1 MRKKICLTRHLAGSR
16 WRLIFGCVYVLLI
29 AGLLAGCAA
38 HRGSHPAEKK
48 DPNAELEAQW
58 GVRVESIR
66 LTAAGHLVDF
76 RYRVVDPQ
84 KAATLMKRGGEAFLL
99 DEATG
104 TKLPV
109 PVTKV
114 GQLRGTGTLP
124 QADRVYTVMFNTGGG
139 LIAQGSK
146 VSVVIGDFKAEH
158 LTVE

>member
-1 MRKKICLTRHLAGSR
+1 MRKKRCRFRHPADSR
-16 WRLIFGCVYVLLI
+16 WRLIFGCVCALLI

-38 HRGSHPAEKK
+38 SPDSRMSAAS
-48 DPNAELEAQW
+48 DPNDELESIW

-66 LTAAGHLVDF
+66 LSAAGHLVDF

-104 TKLPV
+104 TRLPV

-158 LTVE
+158 LIVE